1 MRLQRDTKTKTE
13 KETKGEEGWQREK
26 KKERLIKNRGRWLLC
41 WEYGKKKMA
50 HNLSLSLGLPPEKA
64 TLPLYLGTEMDI
76 YTGSFFGHSPL
87 HVSVGVSR
95 KELPL
100 FALDELQLSE
110 VERERERRKTPR

>member
-1 MRLQRDTKTKTE
+1 MATLLGIRKE
-13 KETKGEEGWQREK
+13 KNGTQS
-26 KKERLIKNRGRWLLC
+26 
-41 WEYGKKKMA
+41 
-50 HNLSLSLGLPPEKA
+50 LSLSPGLPPEKA

-110 VERERERRKTPR
+110 VERERGSEG